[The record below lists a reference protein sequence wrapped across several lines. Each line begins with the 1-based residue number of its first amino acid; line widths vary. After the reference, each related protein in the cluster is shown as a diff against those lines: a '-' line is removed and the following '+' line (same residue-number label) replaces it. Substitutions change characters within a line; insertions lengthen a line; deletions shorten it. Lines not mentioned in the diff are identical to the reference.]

1 MLVKCHVI
9 SIKYNVKI
17 LPLQLSEGRGR
28 VFLVRG
34 FKGEWGGG
42 LFFRGGALAMGFSG
56 GRFSH
61 ASFGKKM
68 NMTAATVIDW
78 MGKSWH

>member
-1 MLVKCHVI
+1 MKIQSKCT
-9 SIKYNVKI
+9 KYNVKI

-34 FKGEWGGG
+34 FKGEWRGG
-42 LFFRGGALAMGFSG
+42 LFFRGGALVVRFSG

-68 NMTAATVIDW
+68 NMIARKELINGD
-78 MGKSWH
+78 KK

>member
-1 MLVKCHVI
+1 M
-9 SIKYNVKI
+9 KI

-42 LFFRGGALAMGFSG
+42 LFFRGGALVVRFSG

-68 NMTAATVIDW
+68 NMTATVIDW
-78 MGKSWH
+78 MGNSWR